1 MFFLS
6 RGWRSFWNW
15 RRKSRSASETFIRCM
30 NYGVREA
37 CQRWTQLRSKYSSN
51 LKSTGVLEDVKQNIK
66 EKTTFWLR
74 KKKRNSQTQEQC
86 LHTAGF
92 SKEREG
98 KAKLSWHQ
106 TAGGSSLDRPLQH
119 MRCLPWPH
127 PSVHG
132 ASSFTSNPSSL
143 CGFVAESLGF
153 STS

>member
-74 KKKRNSQTQEQC
+74 EKKKEIHKRKSSAYTLQDFLRRGKEKPSWADIKQQEVVPLTGPC
-86 LHTAGF
+86 SICDVSPGHT
-92 SKEREG
+92 
-98 KAKLSWHQ
+98 L
-106 TAGGSSLDRPLQH
+106 
-119 MRCLPWPH
+119 RCMGPAASPATLLPC
-127 PSVHG
+127 VV
-132 ASSFTSNPSSL
+132 L
-143 CGFVAESLGF
+143 
-153 STS
+153 